1 VSVLGDVKVQNSLII
16 GGKLKHAP
24 PVEGGAIETG
34 GERFYR
40 IVNYDAMA
48 PFLMSLVSDSDHWM
62 FVSSTGALTAGR
74 RDPDHALFPYYT
86 DDRIHDSQDQ
96 TGGKTILLVARGG
109 RTGHT
114 AMWEPFSQRYEGLYG
129 ITRSLS
135 KSVYSN
141 KIIFEEVNHDLGLSF
156 SCAWMTS
163 DRFGFVRR
171 ATLVNL
177 GAEPVEIDLLDGIQN
192 LLPHGLTRRFQME
205 YSTLADGYKENELDS
220 ETGLGLFKL
229 SSIPADRPEPNE
241 ALRATTV
248 WSEGLEPARRLL
260 CAAQLDRFRRGE
272 AVDEETLIRGRRGAY
287 FVNARVVLGAG
298 GRKEWTLV
306 AEVDQDAAGVANL
319 VGLLKSGGEGSFGG
333 SANSVENHAPAE
345 GRKAETTLGSAGLT
359 ARATVLGFT
368 VAAPIG
374 IDRSLTVAAVRSK
387 LDEDI
392 ERGTRN
398 LVRIVAA
405 ADGLQLTGD
414 DLSSDRHFSNALFN
428 VMRGGIPDRG
438 YAVSRADFAAFL
450 GKANHALAGRQAAFL
465 DALPETLL
473 HSRLLDL
480 ARGQDDPDLE
490 RLAHE
495 YLPLTFSRRHGDPS
509 RPWNIFAIEVKSEHG
524 ERILNYQGNWRD
536 IFQNWEAL
544 ALSFPGY
551 VESMIFKFAGA
562 STADGYNPYRIMRD
576 GFDWEVLDP
585 HDAWSYIGYWG
596 DHQVIYLLKLL
607 EVSARYHPGA
617 VAGLLTRRVFTYANV
632 PYRIKPYSALLED
645 PRNTIDFDF
654 ALDREI
660 RQRAEAM
667 GADGKAL
674 PGADGAPYRVN
685 LAEKLLVLV
694 LARLF
699 NYIPEAG
706 LWMNTQRPEWND
718 ANNALVGSGVSM
730 VTLYFLRRFL
740 SFCRGI
746 FGGLEAP
753 EVEVSAEVAEAFR
766 RVAEALER
774 HAGLLGGP
782 ISDRDRKR
790 VLDDLGNVGSDYRAG
805 LYAHGFSGRQTRLSV
820 AEIGAFCDVAL
831 RHIDHSIR
839 ANRRA
844 DGLYHAY
851 NLMKVAGD
859 GIVIRRL
866 YEMLEGQMA
875 VLSSGALGTQESV
888 LLLDALRSSPLYRAD
903 QNSYVLYPDRKLPG
917 FFEKNNIPA
926 EAIAKSK
933 ALAAM
938 IERDDRRIVIQDT
951 NGVAHFN
958 AAFRNS
964 GLLKEALAGLSLP
977 DEENAQILALYEEV
991 FDHQSFTG
999 RSGTFYKY
1007 EGLGCIYW
1015 HMVSKLLLAVQE
1027 GLDRAGCAGEDA
1039 ELVERLRSHYHE
1051 IREGIGVHKP
1061 PELYG
1066 AIPTDPY
1073 SHTPGFAGV
1082 QQPGMTGQ
1090 VKEDLITRLG
1100 EMGVAVKD
1108 GRLSF
1113 RRDLVSRGEF
1123 LVGPGTDRSVH
1134 AAQRRRL
1141 GTEKSVPLRTFHF
1154 YDLDGEERSLD
1165 LDPGTMAFTTCQ
1177 TPVVAHRSGPQRI
1190 EITRA
1195 DGSRNIVEGLELDAG
1210 ISAAIFERSGAVQRL
1225 DVFFGFEGG

>member
-1 VSVLGDVKVQNSLII
+1 MNAVFVGEAPLHDGAREVK
-16 GGKLKHAP
+16 GG
-24 PVEGGAIETG
+24 PVEIG

-62 FVSSTGALTAGR
+62 FISSTGALTAGR
-74 RDPDHALFPYYT
+74 KDPDHALFPYYT

-96 TGGKTILLVARGG
+96 TGGKTILRVTHGF
-109 RTGHT
+109 RT
-114 AMWEPFSQRYEGLYG
+114 ALWEPFSQRYEGLYR
-129 ITRSLS
+129 ITRSLA
-135 KSVYSN
+135 KSIYSN
-141 KIIFEEVNHDLGLSF
+141 KIVFEEVNHSLALSF
-156 SCAWMTS
+156 SCTWMTS

-171 ATLVNL
+171 AALANL
-177 GAEPVEIDLLDGIQN
+177 GAAPAEIDLLDGIQN

-205 YSTLADGYKENELDS
+205 YSTLADGYKENEL
-220 ETGLGLFKL
+220 EPKTGLGLFKL

-241 ALRATTV
+241 ALRVTTV
-248 WSEGLEPARRLL
+248 WPEGIEQSCRLL

-272 AVDEETLIRGRRGAY
+272 KLDEETLIRGRRGAY
-287 FVNARVVLGAG
+287 FVNTRLEVPAG
-298 GRKEWTLV
+298 GRKEWSLV
-306 AEVDQDAAGVANL
+306 AEVDQDAADVASAVAIIQRGGNL
-319 VGLLKSGGEGSFGG
+319 REQ
-333 SANSVENHAPAE
+333 
-345 GRKAETTLGSAGLT
+345 
-359 ARATVLGFT
+359 
-368 VAAPIG
+368 
-374 IDRSLTVAAVRSK
+374 
-387 LDEDI
+387 LDEDVA
-392 ERGTRN
+392 RGTRN
-398 LVRIVAA
+398 LVRIVAG

-414 DLSSDRHFSNALFN
+414 ELSADRHFSNALFN

-438 YAVSRADFAAFL
+438 YVISRADFKTFL
-450 GKANHALAGRQAAFL
+450 AKANRAVAERQAAFVNGL
-465 DALPETLL
+465 DETLL
-473 HSRLLDL
+473 HSRLLAL
-480 ARGQDDPDLE
+480 AQEQGDPDLE

-509 RPWNIFAIEVKSEHG
+509 RPWNIFRIEVKSEQG

-551 VESMIFKFAGA
+551 AESMIFKFAGA

-596 DHQVIYLLKLL
+596 DHQVVYFLKLL

-617 VAGLLTRRVFTYANV
+617 LAGLLTRRVFTYANV
-632 PYRIKPYSALLED
+632 PYRIKPYRALLED
-645 PRNTIDFDF
+645 PRDTIEFDA

-660 RQRAEAM
+660 RRRAETM

-674 PGADGAPYRVN
+674 PDAGGAPYRVN
-685 LAEKLLVLV
+685 LAEKLLVLA

-718 ANNALVGSGVSM
+718 ANNALVGAGVSM
-730 VTLYFLRRFL
+730 VTLYYLRRYF

-746 FGGLEAP
+746 FSVSGTPAI
-753 EVEVSAEVAEAFR
+753 EVSAEVAEAFR
-766 RVAEALER
+766 RVTETLER
-774 HAGLLGGP
+774 RASLLGGP
-782 ISDRDRKR
+782 ISDGDRKT
-790 VLDDLGNVGSDYRAG
+790 VLDDLGNIGSDYRARI
-805 LYAHGFSGRQTRLSV
+805 YARGFSGHQTPLSI
-820 AEIGAFCDVAL
+820 AELNAFCDVGL

-839 ANRRA
+839 ANRRD

-851 NLMKVAGD
+851 NLMQVEGG
-859 GIVIRRL
+859 GIAIRRL

-875 VLSSGALGTQESV
+875 VLSSGALSVQESAE
-888 LLLDALRSSPLYRAD
+888 LLDALRRSRLYRAD

-917 FFEKNNIPA
+917 FLEKNNIPA
-926 EAIAKSK
+926 SAIAQSPL
-933 ALAAM
+933 LAGM
-938 IERDDRRIVIQDT
+938 IERADRRIVVQDAS
-951 NGVAHFN
+951 GVVHFH

-964 GLLKEALAGLSLP
+964 ALLLEALSPLHLP
-977 DEENAQILALYEEV
+977 TAESARILTIYEQV

-1027 GLDRAGCAGEDA
+1027 VLDRAGSAGED
-1039 ELVERLRSHYHE
+1039 EGLVERLRSRYRE
-1051 IREGIGVHKP
+1051 IRDGIGVHKP

-1090 VKEDLITRLG
+1090 VKEDLISRLG
-1100 EMGVAVKD
+1100 EMGVTV
-1108 GRLSF
+1108 GEGLLRF
-1113 RRDLVSRGEF
+1113 RRCLINREEF
-1123 LVGPGTDRSVH
+1123 LRT
-1134 AAQRRRL
+1134 AAAYR
-1141 GTEKSVPLRTFHF
+1141 F
-1154 YDLDGEERSLD
+1154 YGLDGEERSLD
-1165 LDPGTMAFTTCQ
+1165 LEPGTMALTVCQ
-1177 TPVVAHRSGPQRI
+1177 TPVVVHQSGPERI
-1190 EITRA
+1190 EVTHTGGARSIT
-1195 DGSRNIVEGLELDAG
+1195 EGLDLDRAT
-1210 ISAAIFERSGAVQRL
+1210 SAAIFERTGTVSRL
-1225 DVFFGFEGG
+1225 DVFFGLGNGESM

>member
-1 VSVLGDVKVQNSLII
+1 
-16 GGKLKHAP
+16 
-24 PVEGGAIETG
+24 VEGGAIEIA

-40 IVNYDAMA
+40 IVNYDAMP

-62 FVSSTGALTAGR
+62 FVSSTGALAAGR

-109 RTGHT
+109 RT
-114 AMWEPFSQRYEGLYG
+114 AMWEPFSQRYEGLYR
-129 ITRSLS
+129 ITRSLA

-141 KIIFEEVNHDLGLSF
+141 KLIFEEANHSLGLSF

-171 ATLVNL
+171 AALVNL
-177 GAEPVEIDLLDGIQN
+177 GPEPVEIDLLDGIQN

-205 YSTLADGYKENELDS
+205 YSTLADGYKENELEP

-229 SSIPADRPEPNE
+229 SSVPADRPEPNE
-241 ALRATTV
+241 ALRVTTV
-248 WSEGLEPARRLL
+248 WSEGIEPARRLL
-260 CAAQLDRFRRGE
+260 CAVQLDRFRRGE
-272 AVDEETLIRGRRGAY
+272 TVDEETLIRGRRGAY
-287 FVNARVVLGAG
+287 FVNTKLTLPAG
-298 GRKEWTLV
+298 GRKEWRLV

-319 VGLLKSGGEGSFGG
+319 VGLLKSDRPLTGC
-333 SANSVENHAPAE
+333 P
-345 GRKAETTLGSAGLT
+345 LGP
-359 ARATVLGFT
+359 
-368 VAAPIG
+368 APIG
-374 IDRSLTVAAVRSK
+374 VQSRDREGAVVGPNLRVQ
-387 LDEDI
+387 LDDDV

-428 VMRGGIPDRG
+428 TMRGGIPDRG
-438 YAVSRADFAAFL
+438 YVVSRADFKAFL
-450 GKANHALAGRQAAFL
+450 GKANHAVAGRQAAFF
-465 DALPETLL
+465 DSLPETLL
-473 HSRLLDL
+473 HSRLLEL
-480 ARGQDDPDLE
+480 ACAQDDPDLE

-524 ERILNYQGNWRD
+524 DRILNYQGNWRD

-596 DHQVIYLLKLL
+596 DHQVVYLLKLL

-617 VAGLLTRRVFTYANV
+617 VARLLTRRVFTYANV
-632 PYRIKPYSALLED
+632 PYRIKPYGAMLED
-645 PRNTIDFDF
+645 PRNTIDFDA

-674 PGADGAPYRVN
+674 AGADGAPYRVN

-730 VTLYFLRRFL
+730 VTLCFLRRFL
-740 SFCRGI
+740 SFCRRV
-746 FGGLEAP
+746 LEAAGTP
-753 EVEVSAEVAEAFR
+753 SIEVSQEVAAAFR

-790 VLDDLGNVGSDYRAG
+790 VLDDLGGVGSDYRAG
-805 LYAHGFSGRQTRLSV
+805 LYAHGFSGRQTALSV
-820 AEIGAFCDVAL
+820 AEIDAFCEVAL
-831 RHIDHSIR
+831 HHIDHSIR

-851 NLMKVAGD
+851 NLMKVSHDLKITGFVTDGD
-859 GIVIRRL
+859 GIAIRRL

-875 VLSSGALGTQESV
+875 VLSSGALSVRESAD
-888 LLLDALRSSPLYRAD
+888 LLDALRNSPLYRAD

-926 EAIAKSK
+926 SAIAQSK
-933 ALAAM
+933 PLAAM
-938 IERDDRRIVIQDT
+938 IERDDRRVVVQDA

-958 AAFRNS
+958 ASFRNS
-964 GLLKEALAGLSLP
+964 TLLLEALSPLRLP
-977 DEENAQILALYEEV
+977 PGETARILAVYEHV

-1015 HMVSKLLLAVQE
+1015 HMVSKLLLAAQE
-1027 GLDRAGCAGEDA
+1027 VLDRAGCAGEDS
-1039 ELVERLRSHYHE
+1039 EVVERLRSLYYE

-1108 GRLSF
+1108 GRLGV
-1113 RRDLVSRGEF
+1113 RRHLVSRSEF
-1123 LVGPGTDRSVH
+1123 LRE
-1134 AAQRRRL
+1134 A
-1141 GTEKSVPLRTFHF
+1141 RTFHY
-1154 YDLDGEERSLD
+1154 YDLDGEERGLD

-1177 TPVVAHRSGPQRI
+1177 TPVVAHQAGPQRI

-1195 DGSRNIVEGLELDAG
+1195 DGSRETVEGLDLDAG
-1210 ISAAIFERSGAVQRL
+1210 TSATIFERSGAVRRL
-1225 DVFFGFEGG
+1225 DVFFGFEGE

>member
-1 VSVLGDVKVQNSLII
+1 VTTAFVGE
-16 GGKLKHAP
+16 AP
-24 PVEGGAIETG
+24 LNRCSRKVEGGHIDIG

-40 IVNYDAMA
+40 IVNYDAMP

-96 TGGKTILLVARGG
+96 TGGKTIVLGTRGG
-109 RTGHT
+109 RTSL
-114 AMWEPFSQRYEGLYG
+114 WEPFSQRYEGLYR
-129 ITRSLS
+129 ITRSLA
-135 KSVYSN
+135 KNVYSN
-141 KIIFEEVNHDLGLSF
+141 KIVFEEVNHDLGLSF

-171 ATLVNL
+171 TALVNL
-177 GAEPVEIDLLDGIQN
+177 GGEPIDIDLLDGIQN
-192 LLPHGLTRRFQME
+192 LMPYGLTRRFQME
-205 YSTLADGYKENELDS
+205 YSTLADGYKENELDPA
-220 ETGLGLFKL
+220 TGLGLFKL
-229 SSIPADRPEPNE
+229 SSIPADRPEPSE

-248 WSEGLEPARRLL
+248 WSEGIEPAHRLL
-260 CAAQLDRFRRGE
+260 CAAQLDRFRQGL
-272 AVDEETLIRGRRGAY
+272 AVEDETLIRGRRGAY
-287 FVNARVVLGAG
+287 FIHSRLALPARE
-298 GRKEWTLV
+298 RKEWRMV
-306 AEVDQDAAGVANL
+306 AEVNQDAAGVAAL
-319 VGLLKSGGEGSFGG
+319 VRLVKSG
-333 SANSVENHAPAE
+333 EN
-345 GRKAETTLGSAGLT
+345 L
-359 ARATVLGFT
+359 RAQ
-368 VAAPIG
+368 
-374 IDRSLTVAAVRSK
+374 
-387 LDEDI
+387 LDEDV
-392 ERGTRN
+392 ERGTES
-398 LVRIVAA
+398 LVRIVAG
-405 ADGLQLTGD
+405 ADGLEVTGD
-414 DLSSDRHFSNALFN
+414 DLNSWRHFSSALFN
-428 VMRGGIPDRG
+428 TMRGGIPDRG
-438 YAVSRADFAAFL
+438 YWISRADFQAFIAQASRAVAA
-450 GKANHALAGRQAAFL
+450 RQAAFL
-465 DALPETLL
+465 DALPDPVL
-473 HSRLLDL
+473 HSRLLAL
-480 ARGQDDPDLE
+480 ARERRDPDLE

-509 RPWNIFAIEVKSEHG
+509 RPWNIFSIEVKGEHG
-524 ERILNYQGNWRD
+524 ERLLNYQGNWRD

-596 DHQVIYLLKLL
+596 DHQVVYLLKLL

-617 VAGLLTRRVFTYANV
+617 LANLLARRVFTYADV
-632 PYRIKPYSALLED
+632 PYRIKPYAALLED
-645 PRNTIDFDF
+645 SRNTIDFDA

-660 RQRAEAM
+660 RRRAATL

-674 PGADGAPYRVN
+674 PGADGTPYRVN
-685 LAEKLLVLV
+685 LAEKLLVLA

-706 LWMNTQRPEWND
+706 LWMNTQRSEWND

-730 VTLYFLRRFL
+730 VTLYALRRFL
-740 SFCRGI
+740 SFCRGLFTEPI
-746 FGGLEAP
+746 
-753 EVEVSAEVAEAFR
+753 EVSAEVAEAFH

-774 HAGLLGGP
+774 HAGLLEGP
-782 ISDRDRKR
+782 ISDRDRKA
-790 VLDDLGNVGSDYRAG
+790 VLDALGVVGSDYRAQ
-805 LYAHGFSGRQTRLSV
+805 LYASGFSGTQTALTA
-820 AEIGAFCDVAL
+820 AELTAFCDVAL

-839 ANRRA
+839 ANRRS

-859 GIVIRRL
+859 GIAIRRL

-875 VLSSGALGTQESV
+875 VLGSGALSARESAA
-888 LLLDALRSSPLYRAD
+888 LLDALRSSKLYRAD

-926 EAIAKSK
+926 AAVAKSK
-933 ALAAM
+933 ALA
-938 IERDDRRIVIQDT
+938 DRRIVVQDV
-951 NGVAHFN
+951 NGVSHFN
-958 AAFRNS
+958 AAFRNAT
-964 GLLKEALAGLSLP
+964 LLKEALAPLGLP
-977 DEENAQILALYEEV
+977 DEERAQILALYEEV

-1027 GLDRAGCAGEDA
+1027 VMDRAAAAGEDA
-1039 ELVERLRSHYHE
+1039 SVVERLRRHYQD
-1051 IREGIGVHKP
+1051 IREGIGAHKP

-1090 VKEDLITRLG
+1090 VKEDIISRLG
-1100 EMGVAVKD
+1100 EMGVVVEA

-1113 RRDLVSRGEF
+1113 RAHLVNRDEF
-1123 LVGPGTDRSVH
+1123 LTAP
-1134 AAQRRRL
+1134 
-1141 GTEKSVPLRTFHF
+1141 RTFPF
-1154 YDLDGEERSLD
+1154 YDLA
-1165 LDPGTMAFTTCQ
+1165 LDPGTLAFTVCQ
-1177 TPVVAHRSGPQRI
+1177 VPVVAHQSGPPRI

-1195 DGSRNIVEGLELDAG
+1195 DGARSTVEGLDLDAET
-1210 ISAAIFERSGAVQRL
+1210 SAAVFERTEAVRRL
-1225 DVFFGFEGG
+1225 DVFFAL

>member
-1 VSVLGDVKVQNSLII
+1 
-16 GGKLKHAP
+16 
-24 PVEGGAIETG
+24 
-34 GERFYR
+34 
-40 IVNYDAMA
+40 
-48 PFLMSLVSDSDHWM
+48 
-62 FVSSTGALTAGR
+62 
-74 RDPDHALFPYYT
+74 
-86 DDRIHDSQDQ
+86 
-96 TGGKTILLVARGG
+96 
-109 RTGHT
+109 
-114 AMWEPFSQRYEGLYG
+114 
-129 ITRSLS
+129 
-135 KSVYSN
+135 
-141 KIIFEEVNHDLGLSF
+141 
-156 SCAWMTS
+156 
-163 DRFGFVRR
+163 
-171 ATLVNL
+171 
-177 GAEPVEIDLLDGIQN
+177 
-192 LLPHGLTRRFQME
+192 
-205 YSTLADGYKENELDS
+205 
-220 ETGLGLFKL
+220 
-229 SSIPADRPEPNE
+229 
-241 ALRATTV
+241 
-248 WSEGLEPARRLL
+248 
-260 CAAQLDRFRRGE
+260 
-272 AVDEETLIRGRRGAY
+272 
-287 FVNARVVLGAG
+287 
-298 GRKEWTLV
+298 
-306 AEVDQDAAGVANL
+306 
-319 VGLLKSGGEGSFGG
+319 
-333 SANSVENHAPAE
+333 
-345 GRKAETTLGSAGLT
+345 
-359 ARATVLGFT
+359 
-368 VAAPIG
+368 
-374 IDRSLTVAAVRSK
+374 
-387 LDEDI
+387 
-392 ERGTRN
+392 
-398 LVRIVAA
+398 
-405 ADGLQLTGD
+405 
-414 DLSSDRHFSNALFN
+414 
-428 VMRGGIPDRG
+428 
-438 YAVSRADFAAFL
+438 
-450 GKANHALAGRQAAFL
+450 
-465 DALPETLL
+465 
-473 HSRLLDL
+473 
-480 ARGQDDPDLE
+480 
-490 RLAHE
+490 
-495 YLPLTFSRRHGDPS
+495 
-509 RPWNIFAIEVKSEHG
+509 
-524 ERILNYQGNWRD
+524 
-536 IFQNWEAL
+536 
-544 ALSFPGY
+544 
-551 VESMIFKFAGA
+551 
-562 STADGYNPYRIMRD
+562 
-576 GFDWEVLDP
+576 
-585 HDAWSYIGYWG
+585 
-596 DHQVIYLLKLL
+596 
-607 EVSARYHPGA
+607 
-617 VAGLLTRRVFTYANV
+617 
-632 PYRIKPYSALLED
+632 
-645 PRNTIDFDF
+645 
-654 ALDREI
+654 
-660 RQRAEAM
+660 
-667 GADGKAL
+667 
-674 PGADGAPYRVN
+674 
-685 LAEKLLVLV
+685 
-694 LARLF
+694 
-699 NYIPEAG
+699 
-706 LWMNTQRPEWND
+706 
-718 ANNALVGSGVSM
+718 
-730 VTLYFLRRFL
+730 
-740 SFCRGI
+740 
-746 FGGLEAP
+746 
-753 EVEVSAEVAEAFR
+753 
-766 RVAEALER
+766 
-774 HAGLLGGP
+774 
-782 ISDRDRKR
+782 
-790 VLDDLGNVGSDYRAG
+790 VGSDYRAG

>member
-1 VSVLGDVKVQNSLII
+1 MTTAFVGEAALVRGARHL
-16 GGKLKHAP
+16 
-24 PVEGGAIETG
+24 EGGPVVIG

-96 TGGKTILLVARGG
+96 TGGKTILRVVRAG
-109 RTGHT
+109 RT
-114 AMWEPFSQRYEGLYG
+114 ALWEPFSQRYEGLYR

-141 KIIFEEVNHDLGLSF
+141 ELIFEEVNHDLALSF

-171 ATLVNL
+171 SALVNL
-177 GAEPVEIDLLDGIQN
+177 GAEPAGIDLLDGIQN

-205 YSTLADGYKENELDS
+205 YSTLGDGYKENEL
-220 ETGLGLFKL
+220 EPATGLGLFKL
-229 SSIPADRPEPNE
+229 SSVPADRPEPNE
-241 ALRATTV
+241 ALRVTTV
-248 WSEGLEPARRLL
+248 WSEGIEPARRLL
-260 CAAQLDRFRRGE
+260 SSIQLDRFRRGE

-287 FVNARVVLGAG
+287 FVSARLELPAG
-298 GRKEWTLV
+298 SRKEWSMV
-306 AEVDQDAAGVANL
+306 AEVDQDAAAVAAV
-319 VGLLKSGGEGSFGG
+319 VGLLKSG
-333 SANSVENHAPAE
+333 VQ
-345 GRKAETTLGSAGLT
+345 
-359 ARATVLGFT
+359 ATFHDKGT
-368 VAAPIG
+368 N
-374 IDRSLTVAAVRSK
+374 RSLTVAAPTGVQSRDRQGAVADLRAQ
-387 LDEDI
+387 LDEDV

-405 ADGLQLTGD
+405 ADGLELTGD

-438 YAVSRADFAAFL
+438 YLVSRADFKAFL
-450 GKANHALAGRQAAFL
+450 GKANRAVAGRQAAFL
-465 DALPETLL
+465 DSLEETLL
-473 HSRLLDL
+473 HSRLLAL
-480 ARGQDDPDLE
+480 ARAQDDPDLE

-509 RPWNIFAIEVKSEHG
+509 RPWNIFSIEVKSEHG

-562 STADGYNPYRIMRD
+562 STADGYNPYRVMRD
-576 GFDWEVLDP
+576 GFDWEVIDP
-585 HDAWSYIGYWG
+585 HDTWSYIGYWG
-596 DHQVIYLLKLL
+596 DHQVVYLLKLL

-617 VAGLLTRRVFTYANV
+617 LVRLLTHRVFTYANV
-632 PYRIKPYSALLED
+632 PYRIKPYGALLED
-645 PRNTIDFDF
+645 PRNTIDFDA

-660 RQRAEAM
+660 RQRAAAM

-674 PGADGAPYRVN
+674 PGADGEPYRVN
-685 LAEKLLVLV
+685 LTEKLLVLV

-730 VTLYFLRRFL
+730 VTLCFLRRFL
-740 SFCRGI
+740 SFCRGL
-746 FGGLEAP
+746 FDAAGTP
-753 EVEVSAEVAEAFR
+753 EVEVSSEVAGAFR

-782 ISDRDRKR
+782 ISDRDRKL
-790 VLDDLGNVGSDYRAG
+790 VLDSLGSVGSDYRAG
-805 LYAHGFSGRQTRLSV
+805 LYAGGFSGRQTSV
-820 AEIGAFCDVAL
+820 SIAELGAFCDVAL

-839 ANRRA
+839 ANRRE

-851 NLMKVAGD
+851 NLMKVSGD

-875 VLSSGALGTQESV
+875 VLSSGALSAGESAA
-888 LLLDALRSSPLYRAD
+888 LLDALRSSRLYRAD

-926 EAIAKSK
+926 SAIAQSK
-933 ALAAM
+933 PLAAM
-938 IERDDRRIVIQDT
+938 IERGDRRIVVQDV

-964 GLLKEALAGLSLP
+964 ARLLEALSPLRLP
-977 DEENAQILALYEEV
+977 PAETAQILAVYEHV

-1027 GLDRAGCAGEDA
+1027 VLDRAACAGDDA
-1039 ELVERLRSHYHE
+1039 TLIERLRSHYHE

-1090 VKEDLITRLG
+1090 VKEDLISRLG
-1100 EMGVAVKD
+1100 EMGVAVEG
-1108 GRLSF
+1108 GRLRF
-1113 RRDLVSRGEF
+1113 RRHLLSRGEF
-1123 LVGPGTDRSVH
+1123 LAGAG
-1134 AAQRRRL
+1134 
-1141 GTEKSVPLRTFHF
+1141 TFHF
-1154 YDLDGEERSLD
+1154 YDVDGQERSLA

-1177 TPVVAHRSGPQRI
+1177 TPVVTHQSGPPRI

-1195 DGSRNIVEGLELDAG
+1195 GGSRHTVEGLDLDAAT
-1210 ISAAIFERSGAVQRL
+1210 SAAIFERTGAVRRL
-1225 DVFFGFEGG
+1225 DVFFGC

>member
-1 VSVLGDVKVQNSLII
+1 MSTTFVGEAALQRGARQ
-16 GGKLKHAP
+16 
-24 PVEGGAIETG
+24 VEGGDIEIG

-62 FVSSTGALTAGR
+62 FISSTGALTAGR

-96 TGGKTILLVARGG
+96 TGGKTILLVTRAG
-109 RTGHT
+109 RT
-114 AMWEPFSQRYEGLYG
+114 AMWEPFSQRYEGLYR
-129 ITRSLS
+129 ITRSLA

-141 KIIFEEVNHDLGLSF
+141 KIVFEEVNHSLALSF

-177 GAEPVEIDLLDGIQN
+177 GEEPVEIDLLDGIQN

-205 YSTLADGYKENELDS
+205 YSTLADGYKENELDR
-220 ETGLGLFKL
+220 ETRLGLFKL

-241 ALRATTV
+241 ALRVTTV
-248 WSEGLEPARRLL
+248 WSEGIEPARRLL

-287 FVNARVVLGAG
+287 FVNAHLALATGA
-298 GRKEWTLV
+298 RKEWSII
-306 AEVDQDAAGVANL
+306 AEVDQDAAGVAAI
-319 VGLLKSGGEGSFGG
+319 VGLLKRGG
-333 SANSVENHAPAE
+333 NLRVQ
-345 GRKAETTLGSAGLT
+345 
-359 ARATVLGFT
+359 
-368 VAAPIG
+368 
-374 IDRSLTVAAVRSK
+374 
-387 LDEDI
+387 LDEDV

-405 ADGLQLTGD
+405 ADGLELTGD
-414 DLSSDRHFSNALFN
+414 DLSADRHFSNALFN

-438 YAVSRADFAAFL
+438 YMISRADFKAFV
-450 GKANHALAGRQAAFL
+450 GKANREVAERQAAFL
-465 DALPETLL
+465 DALDETLL
-473 HSRLLDL
+473 HGRLLEL

-509 RPWNIFAIEVKSEHG
+509 RPWNIFSIEVKSEHG

-585 HDAWSYIGYWG
+585 HDSWSYIGYWG
-596 DHQVIYLLKLL
+596 DHQVVYLLKLL

-617 VAGLLTRRVFTYANV
+617 LEGLLTRRVFTYANV

-645 PRNTIDFDF
+645 PRSTIDFD
-654 ALDREI
+654 AELDREI
-660 RQRAEAM
+660 RRRAETM

-730 VTLYFLRRFL
+730 VTLCFLRRFL
-740 SFCRGI
+740 AFCGGI
-746 FGGLEAP
+746 FGGLDAP
-753 EVEVSAEVAEAFR
+753 AIEVSAEVAGAFR
-766 RVAEALER
+766 QVAEALER

-782 ISDRDRKR
+782 ISDVGRKL
-790 VLDDLGNVGSDYRAG
+790 VLDSLGSVGSDYRAG

-820 AEIGAFCDVAL
+820 AELGGFCEVAL
-831 RHIDHSIR
+831 RKIDHSIR

-844 DGLYHAY
+844 EGLYHSY
-851 NLMKVAGD
+851 NLMKVDGD
-859 GIVIRRL
+859 RIVIRRL

-875 VLSSGALGTQESV
+875 VLSSGALSAEESAT
-888 LLLDALRSSPLYRAD
+888 LLDALRNSRLYRAD
-903 QNSYVLYPDRKLPG
+903 QDSYVLYPDRKLPG

-926 EAIAKSK
+926 EAIAQSE

-938 IERDDRRIVIQDT
+938 IEQGDRRIVVEDV

-958 AAFRNS
+958 AAFRNA
-964 GLLKEALAGLSLP
+964 GLLKEALAGLSLT
-977 DEENAQILALYEEV
+977 DREKAQIIALYEEV

-1015 HMVSKLLLAVQE
+1015 HMVSKLLLAVE
-1027 GLDRAGCAGEDA
+1027 EVLDRAGCAGEDA
-1039 ELVERLRSHYHE
+1039 AVVERLRSHYAQ

-1100 EMGVAVKD
+1100 EMGVAVTD

-1113 RRDLVSRGEF
+1113 RRHLVSHGEF
-1123 LVGPGTDRSVH
+1123 LPR
-1134 AAQRRRL
+1134 A
-1141 GTEKSVPLRTFHF
+1141 RTFHF
-1154 YDLDGEERSLD
+1154 YDIDGVERSLE
-1165 LDPGTMAFTTCQ
+1165 LAPGTMAFTNCQ
-1177 TPVVAHRSGPQRI
+1177 TPVVAHRSGPRRI

-1195 DGSRNIVEGLELDAG
+1195 DGSRGTIEGLDLDAAT
-1210 ISAAIFERSGAVQRL
+1210 SAAVFERTGAVRRL
-1225 DVFFGFEGG
+1225 EVFFGFEEG